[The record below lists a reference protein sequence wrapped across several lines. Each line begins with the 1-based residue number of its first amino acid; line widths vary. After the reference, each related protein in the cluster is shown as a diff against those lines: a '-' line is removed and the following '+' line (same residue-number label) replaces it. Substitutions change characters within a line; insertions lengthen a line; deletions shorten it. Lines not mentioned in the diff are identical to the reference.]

1 MPCPRV
7 VMCPGAVAS
16 FSLLLVLVLVR
27 VSWWCCACRFP
38 DASRDQ
44 VYMISY
50 MIDGKGHLLINREFV
65 GEDIPDFEYTPHPSE
80 WWE

>member
-1 MPCPRV
+1 MPACGHVPRR
-7 VMCPGAVAS
+7 GG
-16 FSLLLVLVLVR
+16 FLFI
-27 VSWWCCACRFP
+27 CCLCLCLCVCHGGVCRFP